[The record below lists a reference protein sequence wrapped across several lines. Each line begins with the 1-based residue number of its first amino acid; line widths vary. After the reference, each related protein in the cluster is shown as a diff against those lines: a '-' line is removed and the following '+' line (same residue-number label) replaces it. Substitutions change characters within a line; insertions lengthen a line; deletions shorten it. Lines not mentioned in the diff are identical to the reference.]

1 MIRLIIFDL
10 DNTLFDTYE
19 QLGVKVLDRMLM
31 RMRKADLTKEQEKV
45 LREKYPTTG
54 FRILARQLGL
64 SDEIKRI
71 GMDTYQSMNL
81 SRIKPFADV
90 KLIKDFKQKKVL
102 VTSGTKDV
110 QLRKLDILGIKD
122 LFDEVFVDESS
133 SPENKQRIFSKILKK
148 YSMKPGEVI
157 VIGDNAESEIS
168 AGNKLGMITVQMLRR
183 PFLKGKADYHVKD
196 LYEVKNILD
205 EMK

>member
-10 DNTLFDTYE
+10 DNTLFDTYA
-19 QLGVKVLDRMLM
+19 QLGVRVLDEMIN
-31 RMRKADLTKEQEKV
+31 RMRKAGLTKEQEKV
-45 LREKYPTTG
+45 LREKYPLTG

-71 GMDTYQSMNL
+71 GMGTYQSMDL
-81 SRIKPFADV
+81 SNIKPFADV

-133 SPENKQRIFSKILKK
+133 SPENKQRIFSEILKK

-196 LYEVKNILD
+196 LYEVKNILE